1 LSLADVHSGQ
11 TSRMTMACCCSP
23 LAWDVLLVN
32 KSTASFGE
40 PSMAC
45 TTCCHG
51 MEGAEGA
58 DAILHALSLTLWA
71 LSASLDPP

>member
-1 LSLADVHSGQ
+1 MITLFLSQGDFCA
-11 TSRMTMACCCSP
+11 
-23 LAWDVLLVN
+23 
-32 KSTASFGE
+32 TAFGE

-45 TTCCHG
+45 TTRCHG

-58 DAILHALSLTLWA
+58 DAMLHALSLTLWA